1 MEGTVLRIEQGSL
14 HDGAGLRT
22 VVYLKGCPLRCAW
35 CSTPESQSK
44 KIECGYGQIMSA
56 DEVMDEIEK
65 DDVFYFHSDG
75 GVTIS
80 GGEALV
86 QADFTREILQKSKY
100 IGINTALETSFCVPY
115 SEIQKVAPFVD
126 TLFVDVKIFTGEL
139 HKKWTG
145 LSNQRILENIR
156 RFLIDYPNCE
166 VRIRIPVIPGI
177 NMEMTELLMTACFVA
192 DLDRFVP
199 LELLPYHRYGMHSYE
214 TLGWEY
220 PLGDTPS
227 PTHEEMFGLADQLAR
242 TVPHLPVTTLAKTFI
257 Y

>member
-1 MEGTVLRIEQGSL
+1 MY
-14 HDGAGLRT
+14 DGIGLRT

-44 KIECGYGQIMSA
+44 KIENGYGRIMSA
-56 DEVMDEIEK
+56 DEVMEEIEK
-65 DDVFYFHSDG
+65 DAIFYFHSGG

-115 SEIQKVAPFVD
+115 SEIKKVAPFVD
-126 TLFVDVKIFTGEL
+126 TLFVDIKIFTSAL

-145 LSNQRILENIR
+145 LGNEQILENIR
-156 RFLIDYPNCE
+156 RFLIEFPSCE

-177 NMEMTELLMTACFVA
+177 NMDMTELLMSACFIA

-199 LELLPYHRYGMHSYE
+199 LELLPYHRYGMLTYRK
-214 TLGWEY
+214 LGLDY
-220 PLGDTPS
+220 PLGDTPA
-227 PTHEEMFGLADQLAR
+227 PTTKEMLELADRLAR
-242 TVPHLPVTTLAKTFI
+242 SVPHMPVTTANKTFI